1 MYTKLSLLFLFC
13 VLSIAGLQA
22 QKSFVTRNGQISFVA
37 TNDDD
42 VSAVNNEVASR
53 ITTNGQITFSLLIKS
68 FFFQYAEMQDH
79 FNSDYLQSNTYPR
92 SDFKGN
98 ITNIQSVN
106 FSKNGIYPVTVQGNL
121 TLHGITKP
129 ITVPGTIEVANNKII
144 AKARFTLLLSDFNI
158 HADRVA
164 KKVAIQFNC
173 TCQ

>member
-1 MYTKLSLLFLFC
+1 MIAKIFLLFLLC
-13 VLSIAGLQA
+13 VLSVAGLQA
-22 QKSFVTRNGQISFVA
+22 QKFYATRNGQISFVA

-53 ITTNGQITFSLLIKS
+53 ITSNGNLTFSLLIKS

-92 SDFKGN
+92 ADFKGA

-106 FSKNGIYPVTVQGNL
+106 FSKNGKYPVTAHGNL
-121 TLHGITKP
+121 TLHGVTKA
-129 ITVPGTIEVANNKII
+129 ITVPGTIEVAGNKII
-144 AKARFTLLLSDFNI
+144 AKAKFTLLLSDFNI
-158 HADRVA
+158 HADRIA

-173 TCQ
+173 TYQ

>member
-1 MYTKLSLLFLFC
+1 MATKFMLFFLCFT
-13 VLSIAGLQA
+13 LSIVTVKA
-22 QKSFVTRNGQISFVA
+22 QKAYVTRNGQISFVA

-53 ITTNGQITFSLLIKS
+53 ITTNGDITFSLLIKS

-92 SDFKGN
+92 SDFKGK
-98 ITNIQSVN
+98 ITNIQSIN
-106 FSKNGIYPVTVQGNL
+106 FSKNGVYPATVQGNL
-121 TLHGITKP
+121 TLHGVTKP
-129 ITVPGTIEVANNKII
+129 ITVNGTIEVQGTKII
-144 AKARFTLLLSDFNI
+144 AKAKFTLQLSDFNI

-173 TCQ
+173 TYQ